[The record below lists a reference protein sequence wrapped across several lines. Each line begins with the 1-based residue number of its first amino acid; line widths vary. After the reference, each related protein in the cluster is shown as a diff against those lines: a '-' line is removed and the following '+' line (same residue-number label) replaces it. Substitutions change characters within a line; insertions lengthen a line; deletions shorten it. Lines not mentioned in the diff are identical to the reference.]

1 MDHVKAPR
9 LAPPQISPGT
19 ILLLAAACGL
29 IVANIY
35 YAQPLI
41 GPISQSLGLA
51 PQAAGLIVTMSQIGY
66 GAGLMFI
73 VPLGDLVENRRLVL
87 ASVALSAVA
96 LAAAA
101 FAPSA
106 AVFLVCAG
114 AIGLGSVAV
123 QILVPLAAHLAP
135 DATRGRVVGMV
146 SSGLMIGIM
155 LARPVSSFIAAQS
168 SWRAVFIASAA
179 MMVAL
184 AAVLSRALPV
194 RAPHTRM
201 TYGALIASMAHL
213 AAATPILRRR
223 AFYQACLFF
232 AFSLFWTTTPLLLA
246 GPHYQLTQNGIALFA
261 LAGVSGAIAAPI
273 SGRLADRGFSRPA
286 TGAAIALVIA
296 ALLMTLYAAPGSS
309 LALRFSSPRRS
320 RSISAFRPIWS
331 SASAPSSRLRP
342 RRAGASM
349 ASIWPRCSPPG
360 RSDRPPALGPTR
372 AAAGRLP
379 ASSASRRR
387 SWPWRAFFSAPR
399 EGESER
405 VSFSHRSDASA
416 QAAFLLTDEVASLVS
431 SLSVWISSCNVSSRS
446 FAASLSPSC
455 SAQVL
460 SVP

>member
-1 MDHVKAPR
+1 VLREWGLSLDQLKAPR
-9 LAPPQISPGT
+9 LASAPAPRTTPPQSFPPQISPGA
-19 ILLLAAACGL
+19 ILLLAAASGL

-41 GPISQSLGLA
+41 GPIAQSLGLA

-73 VPLGDLVENRRLVL
+73 VPLGDLIENRKLIL
-87 ASVALSAVA
+87 ASVALSAIA

-106 AVFLVCAG
+106 AVFLICAG

-179 MMVAL
+179 MMLAL
-184 AAVLSRALPV
+184 AAVLARTLPV
-194 RAPHTRM
+194 RAPNARM
-201 TYGALIASMAHL
+201 NYGALMAHL

-232 AFSLFWTTTPLLLA
+232 AFSLFWTTIPLLLA
-246 GPHYQLTQNGIALFA
+246 GPQYQLTQNGIALFA

-273 SGRLADRGFSRPA
+273 AGRLADHGFSRPA
-286 TGAAIALVIA
+286 TGAAIALVLA
-296 ALLMTLYAAPGSS
+296 ALPMTMAAPPGSA
-309 LALRFSSPRRS
+309 LALALLVAAAVAIDFGVQ
-320 RSISAFRPIWS
+320 ANLVLGFRAIFALAPEARGRLNGVYL
-331 SASAPSSRLRP
+331 ASLFA
-342 RRAGASM
+342 AGAVGS
-349 ASIWPRCSPPG
+349 AAGAWAYARGGWTLACLVGLAPPLV
-360 RSDRPPALGPTR
+360 ALAR
-372 AAAGRLP
+372 FLFSAAAGR
-379 ASSASRRR
+379 
-387 SWPWRAFFSAPR
+387 
-399 EGESER
+399 E
-405 VSFSHRSDASA
+405 
-416 QAAFLLTDEVASLVS
+416 
-431 SLSVWISSCNVSSRS
+431 
-446 FAASLSPSC
+446 
-455 SAQVL
+455 
-460 SVP
+460 